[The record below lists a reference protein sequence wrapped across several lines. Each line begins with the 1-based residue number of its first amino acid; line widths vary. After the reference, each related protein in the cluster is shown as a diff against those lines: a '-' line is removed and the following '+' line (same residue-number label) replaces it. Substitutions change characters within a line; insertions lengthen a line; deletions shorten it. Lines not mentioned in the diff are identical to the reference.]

1 MLKFLT
7 VVLLTLFTMSSIAE
21 DKYDEMINKGLL
33 CSPKKMV
40 FDKLDREVWV
50 PAIRSKNLNGFMTYI
65 FFKETDDR
73 IGRVGIARIYEVDP
87 TDMIACFVS
96 EGRRIQWND
105 SFWNTFILKEDGLYI

>member
-1 MLKFLT
+1 MLKYLT
-7 VVLLTLFTMSSIAE
+7 IVFLTLFTTATVSE
-21 DKYDEMINKGLL
+21 EYVTMINKGVL
-33 CSPKKMV
+33 CNPKPLV
-40 FDKLDREVWV
+40 FKKLDREGWG
-50 PAIRSKNLNGFMTYI
+50 PAIRMTQDTGFMTYI

-87 TDMIACFVS
+87 NDKIACFDS

>member
-1 MLKFLT
+1 MLKYLT
-7 VVLLTLFTMSSIAE
+7 IIFLTLFTTATVSE
-21 DKYDEMINKGLL
+21 EYETMINKGLL
-33 CSPKKMV
+33 CSPKTNV
-40 FDKLDREVWV
+40 FGKLDIDGWV
-50 PAIRSKNLNGFMTYI
+50 PAIRMSQDNGSMTYI

-87 TDMIACFVS
+87 NDKIACFVS